1 MKEIKTEDK
10 RWCVY
15 IHTNK
20 TNNKVY
26 IGLTNQNPED
36 RWRNGKG
43 YQKDQSVFYRAIQKY
58 GWDGFEHI
66 IFAEN
71 LTESEA
77 NQMERRLIALYKTNC
92 CRYKNPE
99 YGYNMT
105 DGGDGHR
112 GWTPTEES
120 RINMSNAQKG
130 KKLSEEHKRKI
141 SLSEKG
147 KRLSEEHKE
156 KIGKVHRG
164 KFVSEETRK
173 KISQAKKGKPSP
185 NKGKPMSEE
194 QKEKCREI
202 HKREN
207 LSEETL
213 RKMSESAKNKS
224 VETRKKISDAAK
236 ERYKNPLNVPF
247 YGKHHTEESKEKL
260 RKAHNIPIVQLT
272 MNELCIMC
280 FNSGKEA
287 SKQTKIQANS
297 ISKCCRG
304 GVKSAGGYHW
314 KYLYDQTGKDGTV
327 IHGAITLGLI
337 SEEEALTQLSIV
349 NNM

>member
-1 MKEIKTEDK
+1 MEQVKTEER

-15 IHTNK
+15 MHTNK
-20 TNNKVY
+20 INNKVY
-26 IGLTNQNPED
+26 VGITNQKPEV

-43 YQKDQSVFYRAIQKY
+43 YQKDQSVFYRAIKKY
-58 GWDGFEHI
+58 RWDGFEHI

-77 NQMERRLIALYKTNC
+77 NQMEMRLIALYKTNC

-105 DGGDGHR
+105 DGGDGHK
-112 GWTPTEES
+112 GWIPTEEN

-141 SLSEKG
+141 SQSEKG
-147 KRLSEEHKE
+147 KKISKEHKE
-156 KIGKVHRG
+156 KISQALKGRV
-164 KFVSEETRK
+164 FSEETRK
-173 KISQAKKGKPSP
+173 KISESKKGKPGN
-185 NKGKPMSEE
+185 NKGKKMP
-194 QKEKCREI
+194 REVVERLREMR
-202 HKREN
+202 KREN

-224 VETRKKISDAAK
+224 AETRKKISDAAK

-272 MNELCIMC
+272 RDGLYIMC

-287 SKQTKIQANS
+287 SKQTNVQANS

-304 GVKSAGGYHW
+304 GVKSAGGYRW
-314 KYLYDQTGKDGTV
+314 KYLYDQTQKDGSI

-337 SEEEALTQLSIV
+337 TEEEALAQLTQQ
-349 NNM
+349 ND